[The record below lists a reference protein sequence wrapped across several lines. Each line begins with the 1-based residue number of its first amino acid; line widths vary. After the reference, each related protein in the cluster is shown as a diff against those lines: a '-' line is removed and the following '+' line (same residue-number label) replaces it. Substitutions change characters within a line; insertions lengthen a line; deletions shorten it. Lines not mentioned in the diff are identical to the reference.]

1 MHHKGI
7 SSSVV
12 DDLICVFSHAQAG
25 EQASC
30 TASVCSLTVFQKTI

>member
-12 DDLICVFSHAQAG
+12 DELICVFAHAQAG

-30 TASVCSLTVFQKTI
+30 KASICSLTVFEKTI